1 MSSAGATASGDSMK
15 TRSRFAI
22 ACAAVMALAAMPA
35 GAAIVQFSATLDGA
49 QETPPNGSL
58 GSGSGA
64 LTMDTDANTLVG
76 SMSFSGLGFAE
87 TMAHIHGF
95 SGPGVPSGIVFGLA
109 LGSPK
114 AVSWNFAEGQQANII
129 AGLTYFNVHST
140 GFPGGEIRGQIVR
153 VPSCGDGILD
163 GGESCDDGNVANG
176 DCCSSSCFF
185 DPAESVCFDDGNP
198 CTLNQCD
205 GAGTC
210 GVAEPRTGC
219 RPALKS
225 ALAIKDTAD
234 EGKDKLIFKWLK
246 GAATEQGEFGDPPA
260 GTTQTL
266 CLFAGTAA
274 IASLDIPAGAG
285 WAPISDKGYKFK
297 DATGT
302 PDGVNKSILK
312 GGDAGKAKALVKG
325 KGANLPDPLG
335 AALTLPVTAQLVN
348 DANNICFEGVFDSA
362 DIKKNDGEQFKAKA
376 Q

>member
-1 MSSAGATASGDSMK
+1 MK
-15 TRSRFAI
+15 TRSRFAAI
-22 ACAAVMALAAMPA
+22 ACAAVLSLAAMPA
-35 GAAIVQFSATLDGA
+35 GAAIVQFSSTLDGA

-58 GSGSGA
+58 GAGSGA

-114 AVSWNFAEGQQANII
+114 AVNWNFAEGQQANII
-129 AGLTYFNVHST
+129 AGLTYFNVHTT

-163 GGESCDDGNVANG
+163 GGESCDDGNAVNG
-176 DCCSSSCFF
+176 DCCSSSCAFEAAG
-185 DPAESVCFDDGNP
+185 DPCSDSDP
-198 CTLNQCD
+198 CTLDECD
-205 GAGTC
+205 GAGAC
-210 GVAEPRTGC
+210 GVAAPRTGC
-219 RPALKS
+219 RAALKS
-225 ALAIKDTAD
+225 SLAIKDTAD
-234 EGKDKLIFKWLK
+234 DGKDKLIWKWLK
-246 GAATEQGEFGDPPA
+246 GDATVQGDFGVPTGTAAH
-260 GTTQTL
+260 TL

-274 IASLDIPAGAG
+274 LASLDIPPGAN

-297 DATGT
+297 DPTGA

-312 GGDAGKAKALVKG
+312 GGIAGKAKALVKG

-335 AALTLPVTAQLVN
+335 AALPLPVTAQLVN
-348 DANNICFEGVFDSA
+348 DANSICFEGIYDALDV
-362 DIKKNDGEQFKAKA
+362 KKNDGEKFKAKA